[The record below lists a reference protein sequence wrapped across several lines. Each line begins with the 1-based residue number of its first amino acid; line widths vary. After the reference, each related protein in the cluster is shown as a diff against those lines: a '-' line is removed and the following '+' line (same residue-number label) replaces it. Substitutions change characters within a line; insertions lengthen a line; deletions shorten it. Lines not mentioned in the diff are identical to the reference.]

1 MSESQL
7 EGQGGL
13 VAKIALFDRTLPLD
27 LPVPAAQPSG
37 DVMDTSKPYTLPLN
51 NEIALC
57 RCVGSYTETDR
68 KLWATLVALAWD
80 NLGTKSIHEANARD
94 IARLFQQLKGARNG
108 STWVMDSARRLLAS
122 RLDWEDEEEEGTA
135 ALLSGLRIKKVS
147 GSIFYQ
153 FSDFLIEKLLDNKR
167 FSRLRLHFMIGLSG
181 KYSVSLYIIL
191 EAAANLRRPVIELS
205 IDELRDRLSV
215 PVGKL
220 KLWGDLYRFAIA
232 PAIKQIN
239 DNPAAAGFSVEYE
252 TIKRGRAFVAV
263 RFTITKSETRLVAED
278 GLVKRVKKVTK
289 KPAPPSGQGMPQ
301 YQIDDALAVIRRE
314 AQGLDAYYVLRE
326 FEAFA
331 KASET
336 PIKNPLGALTMFA
349 RKKREKEAAALF

>member
-1 MSESQL
+1 MGEITL
-7 EGQGGL
+7 RE
-13 VAKIALFDRTLPLD
+13 RTLPLN
-27 LPVPAAQPSG
+27 LPAPAAQPFG
-37 DVMDTSKPYTLPLN
+37 EVMDTSKPYTLPLN

-57 RCVGSYTETDR
+57 RCVGAYTETDR

-80 NLGTKSIHEANARD
+80 NLGTKSLHAATARD

-108 STWVMDSARRLLAS
+108 TAWVMDSARRLLAS
-122 RLDWEDEEEEGTA
+122 RLDWEDEEEEGSA
-135 ALLSGLRIKKVS
+135 VLLSGLRIKKVS
-147 GSIFYQ
+147 GAIFYQ

-191 EAAANLRRPVIELS
+191 EAAANLHHPVVELS
-205 IDELRDRLSV
+205 IDELRNRLSV

-239 DNPAAAGFSVEYE
+239 DNPAASGFSVGCE
-252 TIKRGRAFVAV
+252 TIKRSRAFVAV
-263 RFTITKSETRLVAED
+263 RFTITKSETRLVAEAD
-278 GLVKRVKKVTK
+278 IGRRAKKAAKQST
-289 KPAPPSGQGMPQ
+289 ASGTQGQGTPPFP
-301 YQIDDALAVIRRE
+301 IDDALAIIRRE

-336 PIKNPLGALTMFA
+336 PLKNPLGALTMFA
-349 RKKREKEAAALF
+349 RKKREQDGGRLDI

>member
-1 MSESQL
+1 
-7 EGQGGL
+7 
-13 VAKIALFDRTLPLD
+13 
-27 LPVPAAQPSG
+27 
-37 DVMDTSKPYTLPLN
+37 MDTSKPYTLPLN

-57 RCVGSYTETDR
+57 RCVGAYTETDR

-80 NLGTKSIHEANARD
+80 DLGKKSIHEANARD

-108 STWVMDSARRLLAS
+108 TAWVMESARRLLAS
-122 RLDWEDEEEEGTA
+122 RLDWEDEEEEGSA
-135 ALLSGLRIKKVS
+135 VLLAGLRIKKVS
-147 GSIFYQ
+147 GAIFYQ

-191 EAAANLRRPVIELS
+191 EAAANLRHPVVEIR

-239 DNPAAAGFSVEYE
+239 DNPAAAGFSVECE

-263 RFTITKSETRLVAED
+263 RFTITKSETRLIAED
-278 GLVKRVKKVTK
+278 VLSSRGGRVAA
-289 KPAPPSGQGMPQ
+289 KPAPLKGQETPP
-301 YQIDDALAVIRRE
+301 YQIDDALAIIRRE

-336 PIKNPLGALTMFA
+336 PLKNPLGALTMFA
-349 RKKREKEAAALF
+349 RKKREQEKASLF

>member
-1 MSESQL
+1 M
-7 EGQGGL
+7 L
-13 VAKIALFDRTLPLD
+13 VERTLPLN

-37 DVMDTSKPYTLPLN
+37 SVMDTSQPYTLPLN

-57 RCVGSYTETDR
+57 RCVGAYTETDR
-68 KLWATLVALAWD
+68 KLWATLIALAWD
-80 NLGTKSIHEANARD
+80 DLGKKSIHEANARD

-108 STWVMDSARRLLAS
+108 TAWVMESARRLLAS
-122 RLDWEDEEEEGTA
+122 RLDWEDEEEEGSA
-135 ALLSGLRIKKVS
+135 VLLAGLRIKKVS
-147 GSIFYQ
+147 GAIFYQ

-167 FSRLRLHFMIGLSG
+167 FSRLRLHFLIGLSG

-191 EAAANLRRPVIELS
+191 EAAANLRHPSVELS

-220 KLWGDLYRFAIA
+220 KLWGDLYRFALA

-239 DNPAAAGFSVEYE
+239 DNPAAAGFSVTCE
-252 TIKRGRAFVAV
+252 TIRRGHAFGSV
-263 RFTITKSETRLVAED
+263 RFTITKSATRLVVED
-278 GLVKRVKKVTK
+278 DLSARVKKATK
-289 KPAPPSGQGMPQ
+289 KTSTATEQQTPP

-314 AQGLDAYYVLRE
+314 AQGMDAYYILRE

-349 RKKREKEAAALF
+349 RKKRKKEGGEGGFF